1 MRIPPLYHKK
11 NWQIFIAG
19 TAIGACVG
27 WLVFLY
33 MFGSLQE
40 KQTNTIERQKEEISD
55 LNDHLSI
62 WQEEFKK
69 LNKKNQ
75 EMLTVQNIDV
85 EIINFE
91 KYGIKD
97 SHSQFEAEELIKKD
111 LDALLAKNLE
121 TVFANKQII
130 KELIENKM
138 LKIQNKRFHL
148 KVKEVYFYTT
158 VEIYLELELAK

>member
-1 MRIPPLYHKK
+1 MRIPPLYRKK

-19 TAIGACVG
+19 TAIGACIG
-27 WLVFLY
+27 WLIFLY

-55 LNDHLSI
+55 LHNHLAI

-75 EMLTVQNIDV
+75 EQLTVQNINV

-91 KYGIKD
+91 KYGIED

-111 LDALLAKNLE
+111 LDSLLAKNLE
-121 TVFANKQII
+121 TIFANKELINQ
-130 KELIENKM
+130 LIENKM
-138 LKIQNKRFHL
+138 LKIHNRRFHL

-158 VEIYLELELAK
+158 VEIYLELELSK